1 MEVWRCVKE
10 LELWKWADESDGSV
24 EECGSVAK
32 SAASSLSSK
41 AQKKVFRVRDSRRR
55 HWYTIVLH
63 KKATVGPSVGSVAC
77 LPRRQPIV

>member
-1 MEVWRCVKE
+1 MEVWK
-10 LELWKWADESDGSV
+10 SV
-24 EECGSVAK
+24 EVLPRVLL
-32 SAASSLSSK
+32 AASRAKL
-41 AQKKVFRVRDSRRR
+41 KKQVFRVRDSRRR

>member
-1 MEVWRCVKE
+1 MEVWMSRMEV
-10 LELWKWADESDGSV
+10 WKSV
-24 EECGSVAK
+24 EVLPRVLL
-32 SAASSLSSK
+32 AASRAKL
-41 AQKKVFRVRDSRRR
+41 KKQVFRVRDSRRR